1 MSGMIAA
8 NRRWLARAGASL
20 GLLLAALALLLGP
33 AVPASAHAVLVS
45 SSPAADAVL
54 SNSPAEV
61 VLTFSE
67 SVREVP
73 DKIRVLGPDGS
84 RVDRGDPT
92 FNGAVITVPVDAS
105 GAQGSY
111 LVSYRVISAD
121 NHPVAGA
128 YTYSVG
134 APSTPPSDSDADDI
148 HPAVGAAVRI
158 FKAVGYVGLLLLIGP
173 VMVLSLLW
181 PRRLDR
187 RGPARLIWTGIG
199 LIVLSTLAGLWLQ
212 VPYTTG
218 GGPFAVDGTALGDV
232 LGSTFGAAHLVR
244 LGILA
249 AAAILLRPLISGR
262 AGRGDHILLT
272 VLGVAGLGTWP
283 IAGHAAASP
292 VPAVSVVVDAVHLA
306 GMAVWLGGLV
316 MLGGFLL
323 RRANDRELDA
333 ILPVWSRWATV
344 AVSAL
349 LLAGIVQALIEV
361 GTPSALVSTTYG
373 RLIIAKVVLFAAVIA
388 VAAYS
393 RQLVRRRLLAD
404 DPTEATGPAYPADPS
419 DPSDEVDEVD
429 DAVAPDRRTDGGTDQ
444 WDAEREDGAGR
455 DGQGS
460 SEDSA
465 PEGPGHGRDEPA
477 GPDGGEESAA
487 AERATRGALLATA
500 ARTVVADP
508 PRPAASARRIRRA
521 VWVELAITAV
531 VLALS
536 AVLVQTPPARTAGEY
551 GDAGGPGYYTTTLT
565 SSLYSLQVEVDPAG
579 VGSNSVHLYAY
590 TPDNKPLPVVEWRAT
605 AALPEQGVEPIE
617 IPLLPLTDNHA
628 TGEISLPTAGNWQLS
643 FTVRLSDIDQAT
655 VTSTVPIT

>member
-1 MSGMIAA
+1 MIAA

-33 AVPASAHAVLVS
+33 AAPASAHAVLVS
-45 SSPAADAVL
+45 SSPAAEVVL
-54 SNSPAEV
+54 PNSPAEV

-67 SVREVP
+67 AVREVP
-73 DKIRVLGPDGS
+73 DKIRVLGPDGA
-84 RVDRGDPT
+84 RVDRGEPT
-92 FNGAVITVPVDAS
+92 FNGAVITIPVDPA
-105 GAQGSY
+105 GARGSY

-134 APSTPPSDSDADDI
+134 APSTPPSAAGGDEI
-148 HPAVGAAVRI
+148 HPVVGAAVRV
-158 FKAVGYVGLLLLIGP
+158 FKGIGYAGLLLLIGP

-187 RGPARLIWTGIG
+187 RGPARLIWTGMG
-199 LIVLSTLAGLWLQ
+199 LIALATLAGIWLQ

-218 GGPFAVDGTALGDV
+218 GGPFAVSGSALTDV

-249 AAAILLRPLISGR
+249 AAAILLRPLIEGR
-262 AGRGDHILLT
+262 AGRGDQILLT

-292 VPAVSVVVDAVHLA
+292 VPAVSVVVDSVHLA

-349 LLAGIVQALIEV
+349 LLAGVVQALIEV
-361 GTPSALVSTTYG
+361 ATPSALVSTTYG

-404 DPTEATGPAYPADPS
+404 DPAEPDDGDGYQPDADGYPSDDDGYPPADDAHGPGDGSERAGTGDGDGVEPGGVVERNGRDVIAMPGPARVAAS
-419 DPSDEVDEVD
+419 ATATAVLVD
-429 DAVAPDRRTDGGTDQ
+429 DA
-444 WDAEREDGAGR
+444 
-455 DGQGS
+455 
-460 SEDSA
+460 
-465 PEGPGHGRDEPA
+465 
-477 GPDGGEESAA
+477 
-487 AERATRGALLATA
+487 
-500 ARTVVADP
+500 
-508 PRPAASARRIRRA
+508 PRPAGSARRIRRA

-551 GDAGGPGYYTTTLT
+551 ADAGGPGYYTTTLT

-579 VGSNSVHLYAY
+579 TGSNSVHLYAY

-605 AALPEQGVEPIE
+605 AALPDQGVEPIE
-617 IPLLPLTDNHA
+617 VPLLPLTDNHA
-628 TGEISLPTAGNWQLS
+628 TGEISLPRAGNWQLS
-643 FTVRLSDIDQAT
+643 FTVRISDIDQAT
-655 VTSTVPIT
+655 VSSTVPIN

>member
-1 MSGMIAA
+1 MIAA

-84 RVDRGDPT
+84 RVDRGDPS
-92 FNGAVITVPVDAS
+92 FNGAVITIPVDPS

-134 APSTPPSDSDADDI
+134 APSTPPSDSGADDI
-148 HPAVGAAVRI
+148 HPAVGAAVRV
-158 FKAVGYVGLLLLIGP
+158 FKAVGYAGLLLLIGP

-218 GGPFAVDGTALGDV
+218 GGPFEVDGGALGDV

-316 MLGGFLL
+316 MLGWFLL

-361 GTPSALVSTTYG
+361 GTLSGLVSTTYG

-404 DPTEATGPAYPADPS
+404 DPADAVDPVVAAEPADSADPADPT
-419 DPSDEVDEVD
+419 
-429 DAVAPDRRTDGGTDQ
+429 DAV
-444 WDAEREDGAGR
+444 DGAG
-455 DGQGS
+455 
-460 SEDSA
+460 A
-465 PEGPGHGRDEPA
+465 PE
-477 GPDGGEESAA
+477 AA
-487 AERATRGALLATA
+487 TATRTL
-500 ARTVVADP
+500 VADP

-551 GDAGGPGYYTTTLT
+551 ADAGGPGYYTTTLT

-590 TPDNKPLPVVEWRAT
+590 TPDNKPLPVVEWKAT

-628 TGEISLPTAGNWQLS
+628 TGEISLPTAGTWQLS
-643 FTVRLSDIDQAT
+643 FTVRISDIDQAT